1 MVVDISKQHLKYE
14 LCFMY
19 STKRDKKLL
28 NLTLYKE
35 DKADKVVSIQQAGE
49 SKINPICVKYRRA
62 DNNIFLHLP
71 YNVDVWHILNMFCS
85 RMSWIWI

>member
-1 MVVDISKQHLKYE
+1 
-14 LCFMY
+14 MY

-35 DKADKVVSIQQAGE
+35 TKLSAFSRRGE
-49 SKINPICVKYRRA
+49 FKIIPICVKYRRA